1 MTSFTFQPSLRPALP
16 CIYGP
21 LDYRE
26 QRALFER
33 IDGILAVSGLEQEF
47 INLAL
52 TGSKIDADA
61 ISPKRFERF
70 ARLSVLAFRSN
81 IARSLTG
88 LSHRDFCA
96 RLADEPTLAMVSS
109 SRICRFGQ
117 NILQEFQ

>member
-61 ISPKRFERF
+61 ISPNPSFFEPAQIR
-70 ARLSVLAFRSN
+70 VFRGENS
-81 IARSLTG
+81 G
-88 LSHRDFCA
+88 F
-96 RLADEPTLAMVSS
+96 
-109 SRICRFGQ
+109 
-117 NILQEFQ
+117 